1 MKLKE
6 NEIKILQ
13 ILLSSNN
20 YISTYEIATLTGIT
34 RRSVRVEIS
43 NVKNI
48 LNEYHISLD
57 SKPNKGYLIKEKTPE
72 MIHTLQILIDENENV
87 LDAVLPDLPEDRA
100 NYILKTLAQTD
111 KYIKLDDIADQL
123 LVSRATIAND
133 LITVKKHLSH
143 FNLSIMQKPNYGI
156 KLIGEESE
164 RRKALADTIFRDM
177 NEREIYYDFL
187 DTYLDSSDYKIIEI
201 IRNNNIHL
209 SDLSLVDIL
218 INYSISIARNM
229 AGHPLDTVFEDFE
242 LIQNTNEYKAALQ
255 LSQLAK
261 ECYNV
266 TLNESEILFFTIM
279 MICKASTQ
287 NKIYYEDSVTS
298 KLTHEILDDIY
309 KSTLIHID
317 SKYYERLS
325 LYIQTSL
332 LRQKYQEKIRNPLFD
347 KIQDDMPF
355 ALYLT
360 RIVSKKIKDY
370 TNIPLSRSEIT
381 AFTIFFNNIITE
393 HTDHRKKA
401 LLINCMGNFASNYNI
416 NMLEKELLNDLVVHK
431 CISYSELPN
440 ENIKDYDLI
449 ISNAPIHK
457 SYDIPI
463 INTSYI
469 MTMDDIIFIKSKLTY
484 YFNEENLVYYFHP
497 ELFEHSV
504 SAKTKKGI
512 STVLYQTLCKIYPL
526 MKSSVKANFTNKN
539 KYSLHSFNNNI
550 GLLKLNTP
558 INPNNNNI
566 ILTFKEPVSYDEQE
580 FQILIVF
587 SSYDQNNIMYDT
599 LYNTLKKISEDNT
612 VVESLTNSE
621 SYTEFLS
628 ILINNSINQ
637 KESHSVTPSKIS
649 KP

>member
-72 MIHTLQILIDENENV
+72 MIHTLQMLIDENENV

-100 NYILKTLAQTD
+100 NYILKTLAQTN

-266 TLNESEILFFTIM
+266 IFNESEIHFLTIM

-287 NKIYYEDSVTS
+287 NKIYHEDSVTS

-440 ENIKDYDLI
+440 ENIKDYNLI

-539 KYSLHSFNNNI
+539 KYSLHSFNNSI

-558 INPNNNNI
+558 INSNTNNI
-566 ILTFKEPVSYDEQE
+566 ILTFKEPVNYDDHE
-580 FQILIVF
+580 FQVLIVF

-612 VVESLTNSE
+612 LVESLIKCE

-628 ILINNSINQ
+628 ILINN
-637 KESHSVTPSKIS
+637 K
-649 KP
+649 

>member
-72 MIHTLQILIDENENV
+72 MIHTLQMLIDENENV

-156 KLIGEESE
+156 KLIGKESE

-242 LIQNTNEYKAALQ
+242 LIQNTNEYKATLQ

-266 TLNESEILFFTIM
+266 TLNESEIHFLTIM

-539 KYSLHSFNNNI
+539 KYSLHSFNNSI

-558 INPNNNNI
+558 INSNTNNI
-566 ILTFKEPVSYDEQE
+566 ILTFKEPVNYDDHE
-580 FQILIVF
+580 FQVLIVF

-612 VVESLTNSE
+612 LVESLIKCE

-628 ILINNSINQ
+628 ILINN
-637 KESHSVTPSKIS
+637 K
-649 KP
+649 

>member
-72 MIHTLQILIDENENV
+72 MIHTLQMLIDENENV

-156 KLIGEESE
+156 KLIGKESE

-229 AGHPLDTVFEDFE
+229 AGHPLDTVFEDVE

-266 TLNESEILFFTIM
+266 ILNESEILFFTIM

-539 KYSLHSFNNNI
+539 KYSLHSFNNSI

-558 INPNNNNI
+558 INSNTNNI
-566 ILTFKEPVSYDEQE
+566 ILTFKEPVNFDDHE
-580 FQILIVF
+580 FQVLIVF

-612 VVESLTNSE
+612 LVESLIKCE

-628 ILINNSINQ
+628 ILINN
-637 KESHSVTPSKIS
+637 K
-649 KP
+649 

>member
-72 MIHTLQILIDENENV
+72 MIHTLQMLIDENENV

-156 KLIGEESE
+156 KLIGKESE

-242 LIQNTNEYKAALQ
+242 LIQNTNEYKATLQ

-266 TLNESEILFFTIM
+266 ILNESEILFFTIM

-393 HTDHRKKA
+393 HTDHRKKV

-416 NMLEKELLNDLVVHK
+416 NMLGKELLNDLVVHK

-580 FQILIVF
+580 FQVLIVF

-612 VVESLTNSE
+612 LVESLTNSE

-628 ILINNSINQ
+628 ILINN
-637 KESHSVTPSKIS
+637 K
-649 KP
+649 

>member
-72 MIHTLQILIDENENV
+72 MIHTLQMLIDENENV

-156 KLIGEESE
+156 KLIGKESE

-242 LIQNTNEYKAALQ
+242 LIQNTNEYKATLQ

-266 TLNESEILFFTIM
+266 TLNESEIHFLTIM

-360 RIVSKKIKDY
+360 KIVSKKIKDY

-504 SAKTKKGI
+504 SAKTKKRH
-512 STVLYQTLCKIYPL
+512 
-526 MKSSVKANFTNKN
+526 F
-539 KYSLHSFNNNI
+539 YSALS
-550 GLLKLNTP
+550 
-558 INPNNNNI
+558 
-566 ILTFKEPVSYDEQE
+566 
-580 FQILIVF
+580 
-587 SSYDQNNIMYDT
+587 
-599 LYNTLKKISEDNT
+599 NTLQDIP
-612 VVESLTNSE
+612 
-621 SYTEFLS
+621 SYE
-628 ILINNSINQ
+628 I
-637 KESHSVTPSKIS
+637 VC
-649 KP
+649 

>member
-72 MIHTLQILIDENENV
+72 MIHTLQMLIDENENV

-143 FNLSIMQKPNYGI
+143 FDLSIMQKPNYGI

-266 TLNESEILFFTIM
+266 TLNESEIHFLTIM

-287 NKIYYEDSVTS
+287 NKIYHEDSVTS

-539 KYSLHSFNNNI
+539 KYSLHSFNNSI

-558 INPNNNNI
+558 INSNTNNI
-566 ILTFKEPVSYDEQE
+566 ILTFKEPVNYDDHE
-580 FQILIVF
+580 FQVLIVF

-612 VVESLTNSE
+612 LVESLIKCE

-628 ILINNSINQ
+628 ILINN
-637 KESHSVTPSKIS
+637 K
-649 KP
+649 

>member
-72 MIHTLQILIDENENV
+72 MIHTLQMLIDENENV

-100 NYILKTLAQTD
+100 NYILKTLAPTD

-156 KLIGEESE
+156 KLIGKESE

-242 LIQNTNEYKAALQ
+242 LIQNTNEYKATLQ

-266 TLNESEILFFTIM
+266 TLNESEIHFLTIM

-393 HTDHRKKA
+393 HTDHRKKV

-580 FQILIVF
+580 FQVLIVF

-612 VVESLTNSE
+612 LVESLTNSE

-628 ILINNSINQ
+628 ILINN
-637 KESHSVTPSKIS
+637 K
-649 KP
+649 

>member
-34 RRSVRVEIS
+34 RRSVRVEIN

-72 MIHTLQILIDENENV
+72 MIHTLQMLIDENENV

-416 NMLEKELLNDLVVHK
+416 NMLEKELLNDLVVYK

-526 MKSSVKANFTNKN
+526 TKSSVKANFTNKN

-612 VVESLTNSE
+612 LVESLTNSE

-628 ILINNSINQ
+628 ILINN
-637 KESHSVTPSKIS
+637 K
-649 KP
+649 

>member
-57 SKPNKGYLIKEKTPE
+57 SKPNKGYLIKEKTSE
-72 MIHTLQILIDENENV
+72 MIHTLQMLIDENENV

-156 KLIGEESE
+156 KLIGKESE

-242 LIQNTNEYKAALQ
+242 LIQNTNEYKATLQ

-393 HTDHRKKA
+393 HTDHRKKV

-580 FQILIVF
+580 FQVLIVF

-612 VVESLTNSE
+612 LVESLTNSE

-628 ILINNSINQ
+628 ILINN
-637 KESHSVTPSKIS
+637 K
-649 KP
+649 

>member
-72 MIHTLQILIDENENV
+72 MIHTLQMLIDENENV

-100 NYILKTLAQTD
+100 NYILKTLAQTN

-266 TLNESEILFFTIM
+266 IFNESEIHFLTIM

-287 NKIYYEDSVTS
+287 NKIYHEDSVTS

-539 KYSLHSFNNNI
+539 KYSLHSFNNSI

-558 INPNNNNI
+558 INSNTNNI
-566 ILTFKEPVSYDEQE
+566 ILTFKEPVNYDDQE
-580 FQILIVF
+580 FQVLIVF

-612 VVESLTNSE
+612 LVESLIKCK

-628 ILINNSINQ
+628 ILINN
-637 KESHSVTPSKIS
+637 K
-649 KP
+649 

>member
-72 MIHTLQILIDENENV
+72 MIHTLQMLIDENENV

-100 NYILKTLAQTD
+100 NYILKTLAQTN

-266 TLNESEILFFTIM
+266 TLNESEIHFLTIM
-279 MICKASTQ
+279 MICKASTH
-287 NKIYYEDSVTS
+287 NKIYHEDSVTS

-539 KYSLHSFNNNI
+539 KYSLHSFNNSI

-558 INPNNNNI
+558 INSNTNNI
-566 ILTFKEPVSYDEQE
+566 ILTFKEPVNYDDHE
-580 FQILIVF
+580 FQVLIVF

-612 VVESLTNSE
+612 LVESLIKCE

-628 ILINNSINQ
+628 ILINN
-637 KESHSVTPSKIS
+637 K
-649 KP
+649 

>member
-72 MIHTLQILIDENENV
+72 MIHTLQMLIDENENV

-111 KYIKLDDIADQL
+111 KYIKLDDIANQL

-156 KLIGEESE
+156 KLIGKESE

-309 KSTLIHID
+309 KSTLIHMD

-539 KYSLHSFNNNI
+539 KYSLHSFNNSI

-558 INPNNNNI
+558 INSNTNNI
-566 ILTFKEPVSYDEQE
+566 ILTFKEPVNYDDHE
-580 FQILIVF
+580 FQVLIVF

-612 VVESLTNSE
+612 LVESLIKCE

-628 ILINNSINQ
+628 ILINN
-637 KESHSVTPSKIS
+637 K
-649 KP
+649 

>member
-72 MIHTLQILIDENENV
+72 MIHTLQMLIDENENV

-156 KLIGEESE
+156 KLIGKESE

-229 AGHPLDTVFEDFE
+229 AGHPLDTVFEDVE
-242 LIQNTNEYKAALQ
+242 LIRNTNEYKAALQ

-266 TLNESEILFFTIM
+266 TLNESEILFLTIM

-309 KSTLIHID
+309 ESTLIHID

-393 HTDHRKKA
+393 HTDHRKKV

-580 FQILIVF
+580 FQVLIVF

-612 VVESLTNSE
+612 LVESLTNSE

-628 ILINNSINQ
+628 ILINN
-637 KESHSVTPSKIS
+637 K
-649 KP
+649 

>member
-72 MIHTLQILIDENENV
+72 MIHTLQMLIDENENV

-156 KLIGEESE
+156 KLIGKESE

-242 LIQNTNEYKAALQ
+242 LIQNTNEYKATLQ

-266 TLNESEILFFTIM
+266 TLNESEIHFLTIM

-393 HTDHRKKA
+393 HTDHRKKV

-580 FQILIVF
+580 FQVLIVF

-612 VVESLTNSE
+612 LVESLTNSE

-628 ILINNSINQ
+628 ILINN
-637 KESHSVTPSKIS
+637 K
-649 KP
+649 

>member
-72 MIHTLQILIDENENV
+72 MIHTLQMLIDENENV

-156 KLIGEESE
+156 KLIGKESE

-242 LIQNTNEYKAALQ
+242 LIQNTNEYKATLQ

-287 NKIYYEDSVTS
+287 NKIYYEDNVTS

-393 HTDHRKKA
+393 HTDHRKKV

-580 FQILIVF
+580 FQVLIVF

-612 VVESLTNSE
+612 LVESLTNSE

-628 ILINNSINQ
+628 ILINN
-637 KESHSVTPSKIS
+637 K
-649 KP
+649 

>member
-72 MIHTLQILIDENENV
+72 MIHTLQMLIDENENV

-156 KLIGEESE
+156 KLIGKESE

-242 LIQNTNEYKAALQ
+242 LIQNTNEYKATLQ

-266 TLNESEILFFTIM
+266 TLNESEIHFLTIM

-370 TNIPLSRSEIT
+370 TNIPLSKSEIT

-393 HTDHRKKA
+393 HTDHRKKV

-580 FQILIVF
+580 FQVLIVF

-612 VVESLTNSE
+612 LVESLTNSE

-628 ILINNSINQ
+628 ILINN
-637 KESHSVTPSKIS
+637 K
-649 KP
+649 

>member
-72 MIHTLQILIDENENV
+72 MIHTLQMLIDENENV

-100 NYILKTLAQTD
+100 NYILKTLAQTN

-156 KLIGEESE
+156 KLIGKESE

-539 KYSLHSFNNNI
+539 KYSLHSFNNSI

-558 INPNNNNI
+558 INSNTNNI
-566 ILTFKEPVSYDEQE
+566 ILTFKEPVNYDDHE
-580 FQILIVF
+580 FQVLIVF

-612 VVESLTNSE
+612 LVESLIKCE

-628 ILINNSINQ
+628 ILINN
-637 KESHSVTPSKIS
+637 K
-649 KP
+649 

>member
-72 MIHTLQILIDENENV
+72 MIHTLQMLIDENENV

-156 KLIGEESE
+156 KLIGKESE

-229 AGHPLDTVFEDFE
+229 AGHPLDTVFEDVE

-266 TLNESEILFFTIM
+266 ILNESEILFFTIM

-440 ENIKDYDLI
+440 ENTKDYDLI

-580 FQILIVF
+580 FQVLIVF

-612 VVESLTNSE
+612 LVESLTNSE

-628 ILINNSINQ
+628 ILINN
-637 KESHSVTPSKIS
+637 K
-649 KP
+649 

>member
-72 MIHTLQILIDENENV
+72 MIHTLQMLIDENENV

-156 KLIGEESE
+156 KLIGKESE

-242 LIQNTNEYKAALQ
+242 LIQNTNEYKATLQ

-287 NKIYYEDSVTS
+287 NKIYYEDNVTS

-393 HTDHRKKA
+393 HTDHRKKV

-539 KYSLHSFNNNI
+539 KYSLHSFNNSI

-612 VVESLTNSE
+612 LVESLTNSE

-628 ILINNSINQ
+628 ILINN
-637 KESHSVTPSKIS
+637 K
-649 KP
+649 

>member
-72 MIHTLQILIDENENV
+72 MIHTLQMLIDENENV

-156 KLIGEESE
+156 KLIGKESE

-242 LIQNTNEYKAALQ
+242 LIQNTNEYKATLQ

-266 TLNESEILFFTIM
+266 TLNESEIHFLTIM

-393 HTDHRKKA
+393 HTDHRKKV

-449 ISNAPIHK
+449 ISNASIHK

-539 KYSLHSFNNNI
+539 KYSLHSFNNSI

-612 VVESLTNSE
+612 LVESLTNSE

-628 ILINNSINQ
+628 ILINN
-637 KESHSVTPSKIS
+637 K
-649 KP
+649 

>member
-266 TLNESEILFFTIM
+266 TLNESEIHFLTIM

-526 MKSSVKANFTNKN
+526 TKSSVKANFTNKN

-628 ILINNSINQ
+628 ILINN
-637 KESHSVTPSKIS
+637 K
-649 KP
+649 

>member
-72 MIHTLQILIDENENV
+72 MIHTLQMLIDENENV

-156 KLIGEESE
+156 KLIGKESE

-229 AGHPLDTVFEDFE
+229 AGHPLDTVFEDVE

-266 TLNESEILFFTIM
+266 ILNESEILFFTIM

-463 INTSYI
+463 INTSYV

-539 KYSLHSFNNNI
+539 KYSLHSFNNSI

-558 INPNNNNI
+558 INSNTNNI
-566 ILTFKEPVSYDEQE
+566 ILTFKEPVNFDDHE
-580 FQILIVF
+580 FQVLIVF

-612 VVESLTNSE
+612 LVESLIKCE

-628 ILINNSINQ
+628 ILINN
-637 KESHSVTPSKIS
+637 K
-649 KP
+649 

>member
-72 MIHTLQILIDENENV
+72 MIHTLQMLIDENENV

-156 KLIGEESE
+156 KLIRKESE

-393 HTDHRKKA
+393 HTDHRKKV

-440 ENIKDYDLI
+440 ENIKNYDLI

-484 YFNEENLVYYFHP
+484 FFNEENLVYYFHP

-539 KYSLHSFNNNI
+539 KYSLHSFNNSI

-558 INPNNNNI
+558 INSNTNNI
-566 ILTFKEPVSYDEQE
+566 ILTFKEPVNYDDHE
-580 FQILIVF
+580 FQVLIVF

-612 VVESLTNSE
+612 LVESLIKCE

-628 ILINNSINQ
+628 ILINN
-637 KESHSVTPSKIS
+637 K
-649 KP
+649 

>member
-48 LNEYHISLD
+48 LNEYHIFLD

-72 MIHTLQILIDENENV
+72 MIHTLQMLIDENENV

-156 KLIGEESE
+156 KLIGKESE

-242 LIQNTNEYKAALQ
+242 LIQNTNEYKATLQ

-393 HTDHRKKA
+393 HTDHRKKV

-580 FQILIVF
+580 FQVLIVF

-612 VVESLTNSE
+612 LVESLTNSE

-628 ILINNSINQ
+628 ILINNSIN
-637 KESHSVTPSKIS
+637 
-649 KP
+649 

>member
-72 MIHTLQILIDENENV
+72 MIHTLQMLIDENENV

-156 KLIGEESE
+156 KLIGKESE

-242 LIQNTNEYKAALQ
+242 LIQNTNEYKATLQ

-393 HTDHRKKA
+393 HTDHRKKV

-580 FQILIVF
+580 FQVLIVF

-612 VVESLTNSE
+612 LVESLTNSE

-628 ILINNSINQ
+628 ILINNSIN
-637 KESHSVTPSKIS
+637 
-649 KP
+649 

>member
-72 MIHTLQILIDENENV
+72 MIHTLQMLIDENENV

-156 KLIGEESE
+156 KLIGKESE

-229 AGHPLDTVFEDFE
+229 AGHPLDTVFEDVE

-266 TLNESEILFFTIM
+266 TLNESEIHFLTIM

-309 KSTLIHID
+309 ASTLIHID

-463 INTSYI
+463 INTSYV

-539 KYSLHSFNNNI
+539 KYSLHSFNNSI

-558 INPNNNNI
+558 INSNTNNI
-566 ILTFKEPVSYDEQE
+566 ILTFKEPVNFDDHE
-580 FQILIVF
+580 FQVLIVF

-612 VVESLTNSE
+612 LVESLIKCE

-628 ILINNSINQ
+628 ILINN
-637 KESHSVTPSKIS
+637 K
-649 KP
+649 

>member
-72 MIHTLQILIDENENV
+72 MIHTLQMLIDENENV

-156 KLIGEESE
+156 KLIGKESE

-242 LIQNTNEYKAALQ
+242 LIQNTNEYKATLQ

-393 HTDHRKKA
+393 HTDHRKKV

-580 FQILIVF
+580 FQVLIVF

-612 VVESLTNSE
+612 LVESLTNSE

-628 ILINNSINQ
+628 ILINN
-637 KESHSVTPSKIS
+637 K
-649 KP
+649 

>member
-72 MIHTLQILIDENENV
+72 MIHTLQMLIDENENV

-156 KLIGEESE
+156 KLIGKESE

-242 LIQNTNEYKAALQ
+242 LIQNTNEYKATLQ

-287 NKIYYEDSVTS
+287 NKIYYEDNVTS

-393 HTDHRKKA
+393 HTDHRKKV

-580 FQILIVF
+580 FQVLIVF

-612 VVESLTNSE
+612 LVESLTNSE

-628 ILINNSINQ
+628 ILINNSIN
-637 KESHSVTPSKIS
+637 
-649 KP
+649 

>member
-72 MIHTLQILIDENENV
+72 MIHTLQMLIDENENV

-242 LIQNTNEYKAALQ
+242 LIQNTNEYKATLQ

-266 TLNESEILFFTIM
+266 TLNESEIHFLTIM

-360 RIVSKKIKDY
+360 KIVSKKIKDY

-580 FQILIVF
+580 FQVLIVF

-612 VVESLTNSE
+612 LVESLTNSE

-628 ILINNSINQ
+628 ILINNSIN
-637 KESHSVTPSKIS
+637 
-649 KP
+649 

>member
-72 MIHTLQILIDENENV
+72 MIHTLQMLIDENENV

-156 KLIGEESE
+156 KLIGKESE

-242 LIQNTNEYKAALQ
+242 LIQNTNEYKATLQ

-266 TLNESEILFFTIM
+266 TLNESEIHFLTIM

-393 HTDHRKKA
+393 HTDHRKKV

-580 FQILIVF
+580 FQVLIVF

-612 VVESLTNSE
+612 LVESLTNSE

-628 ILINNSINQ
+628 ILINNSIN
-637 KESHSVTPSKIS
+637 
-649 KP
+649 

>member
-72 MIHTLQILIDENENV
+72 MIHTLQMLIDENENA

-111 KYIKLDDIADQL
+111 KYIKLDDIANQL

-229 AGHPLDTVFEDFE
+229 AGHPLDIVFEDFE

-266 TLNESEILFFTIM
+266 TLNESEIHFLTIM

-287 NKIYYEDSVTS
+287 NKIYHEDSVTS

-332 LRQKYQEKIRNPLFD
+332 LRQKYKEKIRNPLFD

-440 ENIKDYDLI
+440 ENIKDYNLI

-539 KYSLHSFNNNI
+539 KYSLHSFNNSI

-558 INPNNNNI
+558 INSNTNNI
-566 ILTFKEPVSYDEQE
+566 ILTFKEPVNYDDHE
-580 FQILIVF
+580 FQVLIVF

-612 VVESLTNSE
+612 LVESLIKCE

-628 ILINNSINQ
+628 ILINN
-637 KESHSVTPSKIS
+637 K
-649 KP
+649 